1 MANKTKEIGFKAKAH
16 LLKLLGDEL
25 IGNDK
30 LAVFELVK
38 NAYDADASSVEV
50 TLDLDSSEPTITVK
64 DIDGCGMSLS
74 DIEDKWLSI
83 GTDSKRGNNKKR
95 TKVFNR
101 MPLGEKGVGRL
112 AVHKLGESLQ
122 LNTRSENEGEIE
134 IKINW
139 PTLIGDAEFI
149 DQTMVNIELLENP
162 KFFKET
168 TGTRI
173 KIYDLYKKTWNRG
186 DIRSLKK
193 MLVSLSSPFEAHSDF
208 TVNFEAKGREK
219 DLDGVLD
226 IQDILDVSLWKY
238 TFEVKE
244 DGVIDYEYTFTPPSS
259 FSPLK
264 KSHKLKSEQ
273 FLLSKINEK
282 KIDTTEPIYLK
293 EIGLNGIGPIKGTF
307 YTFSLSQN
315 VIEAKRAGALQQLRT
330 YLKDN
335 GGVRIFRDKI
345 RVFNYGE
352 PGEDWLGLNADR
364 INNPGKGIGTN
375 TIIGAIELDLE
386 KSFGL
391 IEKTNREGFSENETY
406 KTFHWISQNVIENF
420 LRLHQSDRER
430 VDDFIKSGRTADPK
444 LKFDDNINK
453 IKKVVKDNNLD
464 NKIGGAISYIEK
476 EYNQMRNVM
485 TSSGLSGLNI
495 SVIFHEIE
503 REIDSL
509 HRAIMK
515 DDAVLE
521 ELRERSSNLVSIL
534 ESFSSLLKKRK
545 SEKFSASE
553 VIEKVLA
560 LSIHRFK
567 HHRVSLSTPV
577 LVDDK
582 ESDFILHAP
591 FGIVQATITNIV
603 NNSLYWT
610 QAKSKLIESDEY
622 MPGVGIFC
630 LPNWYDEGPAI
641 TIVDNGDGFSIPPE
655 SAVQPFIGN
664 RPGGMGLGLYY
675 AKTAMESIG
684 GRLIID
690 SIENLK
696 LPKAFNGAA
705 VSLIFKGNN

>member
-1 MANKTKEIGFKAKAH
+1 MANKTKNISFKAKAH

-25 IGNDK
+25 IGNDQ

-38 NAYDADASSVEV
+38 NAYDADASSVDV
-50 TLDLDSSEPTITVK
+50 VLDLNSADPTIIVK
-64 DIDGCGMSLS
+64 DIDGCGMSLH
-74 DIEDKWLSI
+74 DIEEKWLSI
-83 GTDSKRGNNKKR
+83 GTDSKRGNNKVR
-95 TKVFNR
+95 TKKFNR

-122 LNTRSENEGEIE
+122 LNTKTNNDNEIE

-139 PTLIGDAEFI
+139 PSLITSAEFI
-149 DQTMVNIELLENP
+149 DQTRVNIEILEKP

-173 KIYDLYKKTWNRG
+173 KIHDLYKKIWNRG
-186 DIRSLKK
+186 DVRSLKK
-193 MLVSLSSPFEAHSDF
+193 MLVSLSSPFETHSDF
-208 TVNFEAKGREK
+208 TVNFVAKGREK
-219 DLDGVLD
+219 ELTGVLD
-226 IQDILDVSLWKY
+226 IQDILDLSLWKY
-238 TFEVKE
+238 TFELNE
-244 DGVIDYEYTFTPPSS
+244 DGMINYEYFFSPPSS
-259 FSPLK
+259 FAPLK
-264 KSHKLKSEQ
+264 KNHKIKNEE
-273 FLLSKINEK
+273 FLLSKNEK
-282 KIDTTEPIYLK
+282 VNTTEPIYLK
-293 EIGLNGIGPIKGTF
+293 EIGLDKIGPIKGTF
-307 YTFSLSQN
+307 YTFSLTRN
-315 VIEAKRAGALQQLRT
+315 IIEAKRAGALQQLRT
-330 YLKDN
+330 YLREN
-335 GGVRIFRDKI
+335 GGVRIFRDKM

-352 PGEDWLGLNADR
+352 PSEDWLGLNADR

-386 KSFGL
+386 KSYGL
-391 IEKTNREGFSENETY
+391 IEKTNREGFSENA
-406 KTFHWISQNVIENF
+406 TFKNFHEICQNVIEHF
-420 LRLHQSDRER
+420 IRLHQSDRER
-430 VDDFIKSGRTADPK
+430 VDDFIKSGRIADPK

-453 IKKVVKDNNLD
+453 IKKVVKDNALD
-464 NKIGGAISYIEK
+464 KKIGGAIAYIEK
-476 EYNQMRNVM
+476 EYNQMRSVM

-515 DDAVLE
+515 DNATIE
-521 ELRERSSNLVSIL
+521 ELRERSTNLVSVL

-545 SEKFSASE
+545 SEKFQASE
-553 VIEKVLA
+553 VIDKVLS

-567 HHRVSLSTPV
+567 HHKVSLSTPV

-582 ESDFILHAP
+582 ESNFLLHAP
-591 FGIVQATITNIV
+591 FGIIQAAITNIV

-610 QAKSKLIESDEY
+610 QAKEKITSDGEY
-622 MPGVGIFC
+622 LPGVGIYC

-655 SAVQPFIGN
+655 NAVQPFIGN

-684 GRLIID
+684 GKLIIE
-690 SIENLK
+690 SVESLK
-696 LPKAFNGAA
+696 LPKAFDGAA

>member
-1 MANKTKEIGFKAKAH
+1 MVNKTKEIGFKAKAH

-38 NAYDADASSVEV
+38 NAYDADASSVNV
-50 TLDLDSSEPTITVK
+50 ILDLDSPEPSITVK
-64 DIDGCGMSLS
+64 DIDGCGMSLN

-83 GTDSKRGNNKKR
+83 GTDSKRGNNKIR
-95 TKVFNR
+95 TKKFNR

-122 LNTRSENEGEIE
+122 LNTRTENEGEIE

-139 PTLIGDAEFI
+139 PSLIDGAEFI
-149 DQTMVNIELLENP
+149 DQTLVNIEILENS

-173 KIYDLYKKTWNRG
+173 KIYDLYKKEWNRG
-186 DIRSLKK
+186 DVRSLKK
-193 MLVSLSSPFEAHSDF
+193 MLISLSSPFETNSDF
-208 TVNFEAKGREK
+208 LVNFKAKGREK
-219 DLDGVLD
+219 DLEGVLD
-226 IQDILDVSLWKY
+226 IQNILDISLWKY
-238 TFEVKE
+238 VFEVTE
-244 DGVIDYEYTFTPPSS
+244 DGVIKYEYIFTPPSS
-259 FSPLK
+259 FSALK
-264 KSHKLKSEQ
+264 KDHKIKSDD
-273 FLLSKINEK
+273 FLLSKINENK
-282 KIDTTEPIYLK
+282 VDTTEPILLK
-293 EIGLNGIGPIKGTF
+293 EVGLNGIGPIKGTF
-307 YTFSLSQN
+307 YTFSLSRS
-315 VIEAKRAGALQQLRT
+315 VIEAKRVGALQQLRS

-391 IEKTNREGFSENETY
+391 IEKTNREGFSENDTY
-406 KTFHWISQNVIENF
+406 KVFHWISQNIIEHF
-420 LRLHQSDRER
+420 LRLHQPDRER
-430 VDDFIKSGRTADPK
+430 VDDFIKSGRIADPK

-453 IKKVVKDNNLD
+453 IKKVVKENELD
-464 NKIGGAISYIEK
+464 KKIGGAISYIEK

-515 DDAVLE
+515 DDAVIE

-545 SEKFSASE
+545 SEKFTASE
-553 VIEKVLA
+553 VIDKVLA
-560 LSIHRFK
+560 LSKHRFK
-567 HHRVSLSTPV
+567 HHKVSLSTPV

-582 ESDFILHAP
+582 DSDFLLHAP
-591 FGIVQATITNIV
+591 FGIIQAAITNIV

-610 QAKSKLIESDEY
+610 QAKEKMTKNKEY
-622 MPGVGIFC
+622 TPGVGIYC

-641 TIVDNGDGFSIPPE
+641 TIVDNGDGFSIAPE

-684 GRLIID
+684 GKLIID
-690 SIENLK
+690 SVENLK
-696 LPKAFNGAA
+696 LPKAFDGAA